1 MSRRLNTVNKR
12 IERLTEKKAQLEEE
26 LGLLFLEKEEL
37 EDQEIIA
44 ICKKN
49 KISLEDLMK
58 KINEENR
65 KDKEKMKDDE
75 GA

>member
-58 KINEENR
+58 KINEEKR
-65 KDKEKMKDDE
+65 KEKEKMKDDE